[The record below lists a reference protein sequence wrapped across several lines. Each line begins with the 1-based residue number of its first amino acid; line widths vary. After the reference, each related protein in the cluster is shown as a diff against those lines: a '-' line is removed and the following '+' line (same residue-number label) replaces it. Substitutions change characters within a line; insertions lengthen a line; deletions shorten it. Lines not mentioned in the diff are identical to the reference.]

1 MSATIAVVIWKD
13 EGDFGYITALTPEEA
28 AERGENPRSVG
39 VPFDPN
45 RRREVGTLAQAE
57 QIAKAHGAALEV
69 W

>member
-1 MSATIAVVIWKD
+1 VSKTIAVVIWKD
-13 EGDFGYITALTPEEA
+13 EGDFGFITALSPEEA
-28 AERGENPRSVG
+28 AKREEEPESVA

-57 QIAKAHGAALEV
+57 QIAKAHGAELEV